1 MEQINIYT
9 CKLRIIELL
18 PGSMAAEEDEND
30 AEENDWQV
38 DLFPLSS
45 SWTES
50 LKKNRINSLI
60 LIMQVLTGFG
70 DYSIKI
76 KIVEKNF

>member
-30 AEENDWQV
+30 AEEND
-38 DLFPLSS
+38 
-45 SWTES
+45 
-50 LKKNRINSLI
+50 
-60 LIMQVLTGFG
+60 
-70 DYSIKI
+70 
-76 KIVEKNF
+76 